1 MSAFAEPLRR
11 MGYQIVVFDLPAHG
25 RSEGTRT
32 NLAACARAAHRVAEQ
47 WSPIKGIVS
56 HSFGGLVALWI
67 AEGGPPLPSAVPVEK
82 LALLACPDR
91 LIDVTREFGADRELE
106 PKAQLG
112 FETRIERIGH
122 RPVSGFSATTLLK
135 RIASPVMLAHS
146 ADDNDVV
153 FSNAQTIAANHPRV
167 RLSAYEGLGHAG
179 LLFDTAVIRS
189 AMTFIGQ
196 A

>member
-1 MSAFAEPLRR
+1 MTVTPLRNR
-11 MGYQIVVFDLPAHG
+11 NAPA
-25 RSEGTRT
+25 
-32 NLAACARAAHRVAEQ
+32 LRA
-47 WSPIKGIVS
+47 
-56 HSFGGLVALWI
+56 
-67 AEGGPPLPSAVPVEK
+67 
-82 LALLACPDR
+82 
-91 LIDVTREFGADRELE
+91 
-106 PKAQLG
+106 
-112 FETRIERIGH
+112 GH